1 MGPIEPGTSGKIN
14 VEINTAYQR
23 NSYKKDIVVTTN
35 DPNKS
40 TFKLTVL
47 ATIIESLSIDPQYI
61 NFGSVS
67 ANAKLTMPIKITNKG
82 KENITI
88 TQISVNSAA
97 DLSISPNKN
106 IIIKPGKTKDLL
118 LKLDSGKN
126 PGMIE
131 GSVLIKTNLLNIPQK
146 TLPVSASV
154 NPPENM
160 KTKPPIR

>member
-40 TFKLTVL
+40 TFTLTVL
-47 ATIIESLSIDPQYI
+47 ATIRESLSIDPQFI

-82 KENITI
+82 KENVTI